1 MSDLLCFG
9 NENFDNLAFYSGLVL
24 CKTLLMG
31 PLTSVFRIK
40 NKVFINPEDLRGFAP
55 EKSITTNHPLVERIR
70 RCHQNDL
77 ENVVP
82 FTLIGLFY
90 VSVDPDPDIALR
102 IFRVFAAT
110 RMLHTVAY
118 LVPLPQPT
126 RAACYFVGWGA
137 TGLMASF
144 LFARLTFFK

>member
-1 MSDLLCFG
+1 MSDVLSFG
-9 NENFDNLAFYSGLVL
+9 NESFNNLAFYSGLVL
-24 CKTLLMG
+24 CKTVLMG

-40 NKVFINPEDLRGFAP
+40 NKVFSNPEDVARFAP
-55 EKSITTNHPLVERIR
+55 GKSINTNDDMVERIR

-90 VSVDPDPDIALR
+90 VSAEPDPDIALR
-102 IFRVFAAT
+102 IFRIFAAS

-118 LVPLPQPT
+118 LVPLPQPA
-126 RAACYFVGWGA
+126 RAACYFAGVGA
-137 TGLMASF
+137 TGLMAFF

>member
-1 MSDLLCFG
+1 MSELLCFG
-9 NENFDNLAFYSGLVL
+9 NENFENLAFYSGLVL
-24 CKTLLMG
+24 CKTMLMG

-40 NKVFINPEDLRGFAP
+40 NKVFANPEDVKHFSPGT
-55 EKSITTNHPLVERIR
+55 SVNTSHPLVERIR

-82 FTLIGLFY
+82 FTLIGLLY
-90 VSVDPDPDIALR
+90 VSADPDPAKALR
-102 IFRVFAAT
+102 IFRVFAVS

-126 RAACYFVGWGA
+126 RAACYFAGFGA
-137 TGLMASF
+137 TSLMAFF
-144 LFARLTFFK
+144 LFARLTFFR